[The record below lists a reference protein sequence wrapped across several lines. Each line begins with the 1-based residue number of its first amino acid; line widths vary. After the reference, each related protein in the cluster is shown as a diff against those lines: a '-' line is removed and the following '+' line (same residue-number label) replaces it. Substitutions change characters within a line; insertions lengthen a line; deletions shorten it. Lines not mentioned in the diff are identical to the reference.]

1 MDVQRRDEGRKMATR
16 MQMVKVYVCLAYGA
30 YLHFWQDAQN
40 AETENGE
47 TKEFMLSVT
56 AVTYKIWQGT
66 FLKLLG
72 EFV

>member
-1 MDVQRRDEGRKMATR
+1 
-16 MQMVKVYVCLAYGA
+16 MVKVYVCLAYGA

-40 AETENGE
+40 AETENDE